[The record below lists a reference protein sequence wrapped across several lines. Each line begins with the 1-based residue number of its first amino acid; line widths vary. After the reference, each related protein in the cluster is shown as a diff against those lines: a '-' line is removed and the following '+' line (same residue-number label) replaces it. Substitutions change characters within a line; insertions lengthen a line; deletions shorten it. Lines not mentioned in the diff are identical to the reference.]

1 MRTAAPSSA
10 RAAASAAIQ
19 ARRGG
24 SGPATGTE
32 AAARVRALRE
42 EIRRHD
48 HLYYVLDQPEISDE
62 AYDRLFDELVRL
74 EAAFPGLVTADSP
87 TQRVGGAPRAGV
99 ATARHVVPL
108 LSLESTRDF
117 ADVVRFDERV
127 RRAAGGSAVYVLQ
140 PKLDGVSL
148 EVVYEG
154 GVLARAVTRGDGAE
168 GEDVTPNARTIRSLP
183 LRLGGDHVPPGRVAV
198 RGEVI
203 LPLPDFAGL
212 NRRLAGAGEEPFA
225 NPRNAAAGSLR
236 QLDPR
241 VTASRPLAFQAYEV
255 LDAAGPAFTT
265 DLEALHALVS
275 WGFLVPE
282 RIRTASSVDEVR
294 RCHAEWAASRDRHP
308 VEIDGVVVKV
318 DSLALRRALGTTARH
333 PRWAIALKFE
343 PRHGTTRVEEIVVQ
357 VGRTGV
363 LTPVALLRPVD
374 VGGVTVSRATLH
386 NRRELARRD
395 VRPGDTVRVHR
406 AGDVIPEIVGR
417 VETGARRGRPFRFPA
432 RCPAC
437 GTRVVEEGPFT
448 RCPNRFGCPAQL
460 TATLVHFASR
470 DAFDIPGLGVRTSS
484 ALVRLGLVRHA
495 AKLFALAEDD
505 LRRVP
510 GFAAV
515 SAAKLVRAIQARK
528 RIPLDRLLVALGIP
542 EVGPAVAR
550 ELAERFATLDALR
563 GASAAEL
570 DAVPG
575 IGGRMAEAIH
585 GHLRAPEVARGIDA
599 LLGAG
604 VHATSV
610 ERPEGPLDGF
620 SFVFTGRLETLS
632 RHDAE
637 ARAAAAG
644 ARVGS
649 SVARATDY
657 LVVGEEPGARL
668 ERARALGVET
678 ITETEFLRMLGLTPD
693 GGPGRRSGA
702 DGGIVESR
710 TRREP

>member
-1 MRTAAPSSA
+1 MRTAAPA
-10 RAAASAAIQ
+10 RPL
-19 ARRGG
+19 
-24 SGPATGTE
+24 SGTPPPEAPAE
-32 AAARVRALRE
+32 RARALRE

-48 HLYYVLDQPEISDE
+48 HLYYVLDQPEIPDE

-74 EAAFPGLVTADSP
+74 EAARPDLVTPDSP

-127 RRAAGGSAVYVLQ
+127 RRAAGGSAAVYVLQ

-154 GVLARAVTRGDGAE
+154 GVLTRAVTRGDGVE

-183 LRLGGDHVPPGRVAV
+183 LRLGGDHAPPGRVAV

-203 LPLPDFAGL
+203 LRVPDFAAL
-212 NRRLAGAGEEPFA
+212 NQRLAGAGEAPFA

-241 VTASRPLAFQAYEV
+241 ITAARPLAFQAYEI
-255 LDAAGPAFTT
+255 LDAAGAAFTT

-275 WGFLVPE
+275 WGFRLPE
-282 RIRTASSVDEVR
+282 RIRTAPSVEGVR
-294 RCHAEWAASRDRHP
+294 DYHAEWAAARDEHP

-318 DSLALRRALGTTARH
+318 DSLALRRTLGATARH

-374 VGGVTVSRATLH
+374 VGGVTVGRATLH

-417 VETGARRGRPFRFPA
+417 VETGGRRGPPFRFPA

-437 GTRVVEEGPFT
+437 RTRVVEEGPFT

-460 TATLVHFASR
+460 TATLVHFAAR
-470 DAFDIPGLGVRTSS
+470 DAFDIPGLGVHTAS
-484 ALVRLGLVRHA
+484 ALVRRGLVRYA
-495 AKLFALAEDD
+495 ADLFALSEDD
-505 LRRVP
+505 LRGVP

-515 SAAKLVRAIQARK
+515 SAARLVRAIRARK

-542 EVGPAVAR
+542 EVGPAVANS
-550 ELAERFATLDALR
+550 LAGRFATLDALR

-599 LLGAG
+599 LLQAG
-604 VHATSV
+604 VSATPV
-610 ERPEGPLDGF
+610 GQAAGPLSGH
-620 SFVFTGRLETLS
+620 SFVFTGKLETLS
-632 RHDAE
+632 RHEAE

-644 ARVGS
+644 ARVSS
-649 SVARATDY
+649 SVSRATDY
-657 LVVGEEPGARL
+657 LVVGAGPGSKL
-668 ERARALGVET
+668 DRARSLGVET
-678 ITETEFLRMLGLTPD
+678 TTETEFLRMLG
-693 GGPGRRSGA
+693 G
-702 DGGIVESR
+702 
-710 TRREP
+710 